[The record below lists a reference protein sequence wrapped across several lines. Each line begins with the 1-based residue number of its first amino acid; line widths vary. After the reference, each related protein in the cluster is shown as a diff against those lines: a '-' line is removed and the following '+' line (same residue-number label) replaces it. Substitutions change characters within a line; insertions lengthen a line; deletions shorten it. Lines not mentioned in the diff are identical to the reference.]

1 MGVKIVVS
9 DKEKEKGKSKVS
21 LGSNVGSSSSS
32 RSKMKLWMVRA
43 TTSVLLWTCFVQ
55 LTTLGDIWGPR
66 VLKGWPSCFS
76 QESAMDLKLP
86 SAVSARPRFLPPK
99 SELLLFILVERIFGQ
114 LVLDDLCTNIL
125 TACLWYD
132 YYWWF

>member
-1 MGVKIVVS
+1 MGMKIVVS
-9 DKEKEKGKSKVS
+9 DKGKEKGKSKGS

-32 RSKMKLWMVRA
+32 RAKMKLWMVRA

-55 LTTLGDIWGPR
+55 LTTLGDVWGPR

-86 SAVSARPRFLPPK
+86 SAVSVPPRVLPPK
-99 SELLLFILVERIFGQ
+99 MNFRTYLMWIILSHP
-114 LVLDDLCTNIL
+114 
-125 TACLWYD
+125 
-132 YYWWF
+132 